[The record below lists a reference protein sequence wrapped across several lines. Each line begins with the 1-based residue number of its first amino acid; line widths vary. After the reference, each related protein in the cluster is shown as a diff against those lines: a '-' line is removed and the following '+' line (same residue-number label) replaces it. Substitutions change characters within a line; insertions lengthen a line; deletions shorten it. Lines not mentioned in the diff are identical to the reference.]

1 VRQAEDILTLKQ
13 VLASRGVPDLPV
25 IAKIEKPQA
34 IANLDAILA
43 VCDGVMVARGDLG
56 VEMHPEQVP
65 LLQKRIIQAC
75 NQRGIP
81 VITATQMLESM
92 IHNPRPTR
100 AEASDVANA
109 IIDGTDAVMLSGES
123 AVGSYP
129 VQAVEM
135 MAKIAMTVEPTLT
148 PQNFPPFVIDST
160 HAISEALNTIDRI
173 LNLKYIVALTTSG
186 KTVQRAAAERPRA
199 PILGIT
205 TRREI
210 YRRLNLI
217 WGVTP
222 LYLPLLETELNTE
235 TFIAEVEKYLL
246 ANHLVSHKDTLLF
259 IGRSPMDNAQGINF
273 LKIHQVA

>member
-1 VRQAEDILTLKQ
+1 
-13 VLASRGVPDLPV
+13 
-25 IAKIEKPQA
+25 
-34 IANLDAILA
+34 
-43 VCDGVMVARGDLG
+43 
-56 VEMHPEQVP
+56 
-65 LLQKRIIQAC
+65 
-75 NQRGIP
+75 
-81 VITATQMLESM
+81 MLESM

-186 KTVQRAAAERPRA
+186 KTVQLAAAERPRA